1 MLIRQRQGVEIA
13 TEKPEFQHKKC
24 QSIAKTHNVFY
35 FSEDCIS
42 LTVFSIW
49 SNQMNASSKYIIN
62 NVGNVHCVSSQ
73 NAIFVFVFSRR
84 RHHDGTS
91 IICHTIKCSCSKQL
105 RALAQRS
112 EEICRQLIGKI
123 GRETC
128 HVTRVFFFS
137 LSPHLLIS
145 SFLLSTPCSAL
156 AAGILLLIMVLLIWP
171 ILVTCVT
178 ITLES
183 PYLCLFIYSFI
194 IYFLLVFLVFSNS
207 LLQLLMWISFISKL
221 LRDPNLMTEHSLDEV
236 DSQKNPTTSKKIVRN
251 PNRQYCT
258 RNPIF
263 VFQLRNEFRNWFYE
277 PPISINTNRK
287 ESFEKRTCRR
297 YKEEKTL
304 QPTTKKESN

>member
-1 MLIRQRQGVEIA
+1 MLIRQRQWVEIA

-42 LTVFSIW
+42 LTVFFFFW

-91 IICHTIKCSCSKQL
+91 IICHTMKCSCSKQL
-105 RALAQRS
+105 RALVQRS

-178 ITLES
+178 ITLAT
-183 PYLCLFIYSFI
+183 PYLRLFIYNLF
-194 IYFLLVFLVFSNS
+194 
-207 LLQLLMWISFISKL
+207 FISMTIFCARFARNCNYWDVNRFLSTNCYVIL
-221 LRDPNLMTEHSLDEV
+221 L
-236 DSQKNPTTSKKIVRN
+236 
-251 PNRQYCT
+251 
-258 RNPIF
+258 
-263 VFQLRNEFRNWFYE
+263 
-277 PPISINTNRK
+277 
-287 ESFEKRTCRR
+287 
-297 YKEEKTL
+297 
-304 QPTTKKESN
+304 

>member
-42 LTVFSIW
+42 LTVFFFFW

-73 NAIFVFVFSRR
+73 NAIFVFSRR

-91 IICHTIKCSCSKQL
+91 IICHTMKCSCSKQL

-128 HVTRVFFFS
+128 HVTRVFFS
-137 LSPHLLIS
+137 LSSFAHLLIS

-178 ITLES
+178 ITLAT
-183 PYLCLFIYSFI
+183 PYLRLFIYLFI
-194 IYFLLVFLVFSNS
+194 IYFLLVWLFFVRALLVIAITE
-207 LLQLLMWISFISKL
+207 MWIGFYQQIA
-221 LRDPNLMTEHSLDEV
+221 T
-236 DSQKNPTTSKKIVRN
+236 
-251 PNRQYCT
+251 
-258 RNPIF
+258 
-263 VFQLRNEFRNWFYE
+263 WFYFNDW
-277 PPISINTNRK
+277 INV
-287 ESFEKRTCRR
+287 
-297 YKEEKTL
+297 
-304 QPTTKKESN
+304 